1 MAVSEKG
8 VWTVLRP
15 PRMRAYVLRI
25 RDQAAERMASDR
37 NRSRDGATR
46 FGGVELAAAAVLG
59 AGALAGL
66 VLWAKWGFA
75 IAFDALV
82 TYCF

>member
-1 MAVSEKG
+1 MQRARDGLAPAEDACLPVANG
-8 VWTVLRP
+8 VAT
-15 PRMRAYVLRI
+15 
-25 RDQAAERMASDR
+25 AAERMAYDR

-46 FGGVELAAAAVLG
+46 LGGVELAATVVLG

-75 IAFDALV
+75 IAFDAIIK
-82 TYCF
+82 YCF